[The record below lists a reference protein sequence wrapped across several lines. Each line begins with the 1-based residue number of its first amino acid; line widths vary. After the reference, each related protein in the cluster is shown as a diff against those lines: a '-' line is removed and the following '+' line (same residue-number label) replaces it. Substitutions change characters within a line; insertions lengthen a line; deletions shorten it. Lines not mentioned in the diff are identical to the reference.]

1 MPVGNMHLVG
11 LDLGQGGTGPGPSGA
26 SLQPGNPWAE
36 REAKQI
42 AWLKADLAAVDRA
55 VTLELGRII
64 ALYCPLIHFIPDS
77 RTDLVL
83 LYLKRQCDRTLGDA
97 VGDGRI

>member
-1 MPVGNMHLVG
+1 MHLVG
-11 LDLGQGGTGPGPSGA
+11 LDLGQGGTGTGPSGA

-64 ALYCPLIHFIPDS
+64 ALYCRSSTLYQIHEQIRCFYI
-77 RTDLVL
+77 
-83 LYLKRQCDRTLGDA
+83 
-97 VGDGRI
+97 